1 MNKIKLGVSAG
12 LTGAIL
18 YFLGAISIIPAV
30 ILAGYILLKEE
41 NDWLKYQAVKM
52 VMIVVIFGAIN
63 IGLNCIDDIF
73 AIFNQVIGIFA
84 KNVHIAVPLGLIYS
98 ISSVMVLW
106 LMKGGVDMRCAIDE
120 IYEDGIAEGEK
131 RGLEIGEAR
140 GEARGT
146 EWGIRHMLKLLKSL
160 GYSGENAAT
169 QLAIQCNLPDEQAR
183 EYLKKY
189 WNAANKS

>member
-1 MNKIKLGVSAG
+1 M
-12 LTGAIL
+12 
-18 YFLGAISIIPAV
+18 
-30 ILAGYILLKEE
+30 
-41 NDWLKYQAVKM
+41 KYMRMALRKAKM
-52 VMIVVIFGAIN
+52 
-63 IGLNCIDDIF
+63 
-73 AIFNQVIGIFA
+73 
-84 KNVHIAVPLGLIYS
+84 
-98 ISSVMVLW
+98 
-106 LMKGGVDMRCAIDE
+106 
-120 IYEDGIAEGEK
+120 

-160 GYSGENAAT
+160 GYSGENAQP

>member
-1 MNKIKLGVSAG
+1 MKEFSWFRKMDEETYDTVWNYVGNKRMLEMK
-12 LTGAIL
+12 
-18 YFLGAISIIPAV
+18 
-30 ILAGYILLKEE
+30 K
-41 NDWLKYQAVKM
+41 
-52 VMIVVIFGAIN
+52 IN
-63 IGLNCIDDIF
+63 E
-73 AIFNQVIGIFA
+73 Q
-84 KNVHIAVPLGLIYS
+84 
-98 ISSVMVLW
+98 
-106 LMKGGVDMRCAIDE
+106 GGVDMRCAIDE

-160 GYSGENAAT
+160 GYSAEGAVT
-169 QLAIQCNLPDEQAR
+169 QLAIQCNLPDEKAR